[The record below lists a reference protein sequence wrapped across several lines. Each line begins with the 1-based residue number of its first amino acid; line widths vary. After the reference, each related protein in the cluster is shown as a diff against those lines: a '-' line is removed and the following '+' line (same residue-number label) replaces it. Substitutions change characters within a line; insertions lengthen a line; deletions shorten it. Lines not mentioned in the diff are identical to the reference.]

1 MDLSWIHHSQ
11 PQFAFQASIS
21 DKPLGFPTHG
31 KPKVLNPRRKLP
43 LAMASVPAGL
53 SPFVGDNCYL
63 IWLWHF
69 HCTNLSILGFQ
80 QNGCL
85 NQLEIAERV
94 ELRQSN
100 VMMKVMNMMAFNR
113 CFLLVSRCLNPGVV
127 LYVIFVVCIKVTYHK
142 WANQNSRSL
151 ENPNHQMR
159 YIT

>member
-1 MDLSWIHHSQ
+1 MNVGWIHHSQ

-43 LAMASVPAGL
+43 LAMASVPAGTGY
-53 SPFVGDNCYL
+53 V

-100 VMMKVMNMMAFNR
+100 VMMNVMNMMAFNR

-159 YIT
+159 YITQHNLT